1 MFAYVL
7 FYLNIK
13 ITLAKPAQ
21 QRPGK
26 SKSTIRSIE
35 NAGPKNKNQIDKA
48 ATALEKKGSDFE
60 GWKFSGIIHSDIAP
74 TTALNFTGVKKC
86 NIMPR
91 VSTPVAFDELWL
103 RSKAMYRKHK
113 TSPGAQLFTFVSIQP
128 FRPFLP

>member
-60 GWKFSGIIHSDIAP
+60 G
-74 TTALNFTGVKKC
+74 
-86 NIMPR
+86 
-91 VSTPVAFDELWL
+91 
-103 RSKAMYRKHK
+103 
-113 TSPGAQLFTFVSIQP
+113 
-128 FRPFLP
+128 